1 MTPAYMLESAI
12 KKRCSRQLEEW
23 GWEVIH
29 LIQTSKNGIP
39 DTLILRAGRM
49 VFLEFKRPGKRPEPL
64 QEYRHKKLREHGF
77 EVIVAKSLSDIV
89 HLR

>member
-1 MTPAYMLESAI
+1 MTPTYMLESAI

-39 DTLILRAGRM
+39 DILALRAAKA
-49 VFLEFKRPGKRPEPL
+49 VFIEFKQPGKRPEPL
-64 QEYRHKKLREHGF
+64 QKYRHRKLREQGF
-77 EVIVAKSLSDIV
+77 EVIVAKQLSDIV